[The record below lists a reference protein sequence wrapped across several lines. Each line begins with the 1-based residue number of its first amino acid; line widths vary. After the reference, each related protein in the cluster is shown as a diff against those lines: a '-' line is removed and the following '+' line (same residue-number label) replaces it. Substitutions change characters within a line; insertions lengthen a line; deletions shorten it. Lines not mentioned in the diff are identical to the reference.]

1 MKALTVKQ
9 PWPYAVFHLGK
20 DIENRDWDTR
30 LRGTIAIHS
39 SKKVNRSDYLMSAA
53 AIAHIVGDISKVPM
67 QADLPHGYIVGL
79 VDIVDCVDHSDSPW
93 FFGDY
98 GFVIRN
104 AVALPE
110 PIACSGA
117 LGFWDVPDRV
127 LEEINRQLSEIRNGV
142 NHES

>member
-30 LRGTIAIHS
+30 LRGVVAIHT
-39 SKKVNRSDYLMSAA
+39 SKKVNRSEFLMSVA
-53 AIAHIVGDISKVPM
+53 AIAHIVGDANKVPM
-67 QADLPHGYIVGL
+67 QADLPHGQIVGL
-79 VDIVDCVDHSDSPW
+79 VEIVDCVDRSDSPW

-104 AVALPE
+104 PILLPE
-110 PIACSGA
+110 PIACGGA
-117 LGFWDVPDRV
+117 LSFWDVPDRV
-127 LEEINRQLSEIRNGV
+127 LAEMKQQLPGVING
-142 NHES
+142 

>member
-30 LRGTIAIHS
+30 LRGVIAIHT
-39 SKKVNRSDYLMSAA
+39 SKKVNRSEYLMSAA
-53 AIAHIVGDISKVPM
+53 AIAHIIGDAYKVPL
-67 QADLPHGYIVGL
+67 QSELPHGQIVGL
-79 VDIVDCVDHSDSPW
+79 VEIVDCVDHSDSPW

-104 AVALPE
+104 PVLLPE

-117 LGFWDVPDRV
+117 LSFWDVPETV
-127 LEEINRQLSEIRNGV
+127 ETEIRRQLNGL
-142 NHES
+142 NN